1 MLLLLVTGLAWTN
14 WLDDNARLVTNE
26 NFKQSLTVAAVARGF
41 NSLISVAQG
50 TEVAIQP
57 VGVGVTLTLGE
68 VLDPVNDL
76 VERFSMLALIA
87 SVSLG
92 VQLFSIDILG
102 SIWISSVLT
111 ALVVVYLAISWLQL
125 AKPNATLVQPTPI
138 KHLGSTLF
146 VVLLI
151 RFVVVAMLLFTHLV
165 DQTFLHGRQAQAIEA
180 LSQTTAQAKELSQ
193 SQAQLATQSTSE
205 LSLLDKTKA
214 LWADTQKQFD
224 VENELK
230 ALQQSVEA
238 GVEHIINLIV
248 IFVLQTLLLPL
259 AGAWLVWKIMQNVWR
274 YV

>member
-102 SIWISSVLT
+102 SVWISSVLT

-125 AKPNATLVQPTPI
+125 AKPKATLVQPTPI

>member
-1 MLLLLVTGLAWTN
+1 
-14 WLDDNARLVTNE
+14 
-26 NFKQSLTVAAVARGF
+26 
-41 NSLISVAQG
+41 
-50 TEVAIQP
+50 
-57 VGVGVTLTLGE
+57 
-68 VLDPVNDL
+68 
-76 VERFSMLALIA
+76 
-87 SVSLG
+87 
-92 VQLFSIDILG
+92 
-102 SIWISSVLT
+102 
-111 ALVVVYLAISWLQL
+111 
-125 AKPNATLVQPTPI
+125 
-138 KHLGSTLF
+138 
-146 VVLLI
+146 
-151 RFVVVAMLLFTHLV
+151 MLLFTHLV